1 MGVMGQSAEF
11 GKFLK
16 AMRSRLSPE
25 DAGAEGTSGARRVPG
40 LRREEVARLA
50 GVSTDY
56 YIRLEQGR
64 NIHPSRAVLDSVSRA
79 LRLDTG
85 EHAHMM
91 DLLEHCAASTRSP
104 GPAQS
109 VRPALRQLLEAVGD
123 VPALV
128 LGRRTDVLAG
138 NRMAFLLFTD
148 FPAVPAPERN
158 LTRWLILDPQ
168 ARELFRDWKTVAAEA
183 AGALRV
189 DVGRHP
195 NDAQANQLVGELA
208 VHSEHFRQWWA
219 GHRVATRS
227 AGSVRLH
234 HPAVGDLE
242 LNFENLVLPDDPDQ
256 MLRVYSARPGSPSAD
271 ALALLGSLGAGTGAG
286 SPVRFA
292 AGAQAPGTQTLGTQ
306 TLGTQAPGTQTLGT
320 QTPAAQTPGTQT
332 PGTQAPGPQ
341 QNGAGILD
349 G

>member
-1 MGVMGQSAEF
+1 MVCMGQSAEF

-25 DAGAEGTSGARRVPG
+25 DAGAGPASGARRVPG

-56 YIRLEQGR
+56 YVRLEQGR
-64 NIHPSRAVLDSVSRA
+64 NIHPSRTVLDAVSRA
-79 LRLDTG
+79 LRLDAG
-85 EHAHMM
+85 EHAHML
-91 DLLEHCAASTRSP
+91 DLLENCAGSARSSV
-104 GPAQS
+104 PAAQG
-109 VRPALRQLLEAVGD
+109 VRPGLRQLLEAVGD
-123 VPALV
+123 VPAMV
-128 LGRRTDVLAG
+128 LGRRSDVLAG

-148 FPAVPAPERN
+148 FPALPAAERN
-158 LTRWLILDPQ
+158 LTRWLILDPG

-256 MLRVYSARPGSPSAD
+256 TLRVYSAKAGSPSAD
-271 ALALLGSLGAGTGAG
+271 ALALLGSLGAAG
-286 SPVRFA
+286 PAPEPATRDA
-292 AGAQAPGTQTLGTQ
+292 A
-306 TLGTQAPGTQTLGT
+306 
-320 QTPAAQTPGTQT
+320 PAVAE
-332 PGTQAPGPQ
+332 
-341 QNGAGILD
+341 NRE
-349 G
+349 

>member
-1 MGVMGQSAEF
+1 MGQSAEF

-16 AMRSRLSPE
+16 VMRSRLKPE
-25 DAGAEGTSGARRVPG
+25 VAGITDGAGARRVPG
-40 LRREEVARLA
+40 LRREEIARLA

-56 YIRLEQGR
+56 YTRLEQGR
-64 NIHPSRAVLDSVSRA
+64 NIHPSRAVLDSVGRA
-79 LRLDTG
+79 LRLDAG
-85 EHAHMM
+85 EQAHMM
-91 DLLEHCAASTRSP
+91 DLLEHCAESTRSP
-104 GPAQS
+104 LPVQA

-138 NRMAFLLFTD
+138 NRIAFLLFAD
-148 FPAVPAPERN
+148 FPELSQGKRN
-158 LTRWLILDPQ
+158 LTRWLILDPR
-168 ARELFRDWKTVAAEA
+168 ARELFRDWKSVAAEA

-227 AGSVRLH
+227 SGSVRLH

-242 LNFENLVLPDDPDQ
+242 LNFENLVLPDDADQ
-256 MLRVYSARPGSPSAD
+256 MLRIYSARPGSPSAD
-271 ALALLGSLGAGTGAG
+271 ALILLGSLGAGTTANNRVG
-286 SPVRFA
+286 STTPEEAAVFGTPEAASNADVR
-292 AGAQAPGTQTLGTQ
+292 PNPT
-306 TLGTQAPGTQTLGT
+306 
-320 QTPAAQTPGTQT
+320 
-332 PGTQAPGPQ
+332 GP
-341 QNGAGILD
+341 
-349 G
+349 

>member
-1 MGVMGQSAEF
+1 MEFMGQSAEF

-16 AMRSRLSPE
+16 AMRSRLKPE
-25 DAGAEGTSGARRVPG
+25 EAGITDGAGARRVPG
-40 LRREEVARLA
+40 LRREEIARLA

-56 YIRLEQGR
+56 YTRLEQGR
-64 NIHPSRAVLDSVSRA
+64 NIHPSRAVLDSVGRA
-79 LRLDTG
+79 LRLDAG
-85 EHAHMM
+85 EQAHMM
-91 DLLEHCAASTRSP
+91 DLLEHCAESTRSP
-104 GPAQS
+104 LPVQA

-138 NRMAFLLFTD
+138 NRIAFLLFAD
-148 FPAVPAPERN
+148 FPELSQGKRN
-158 LTRWLILDPQ
+158 LTRWLILDPR
-168 ARELFRDWKTVAAEA
+168 ARELFRDWKSVAAEA

-227 AGSVRLH
+227 SGSVRLH

-242 LNFENLVLPDDPDQ
+242 LNFENLVLPDDADQ
-256 MLRVYSARPGSPSAD
+256 MLRIYSARPGSPSAD
-271 ALALLGSLGAGTGAG
+271 ALILLGSLGAGTTANNRVG
-286 SPVRFA
+286 STTPEEAAVFGTPEAASNADVR
-292 AGAQAPGTQTLGTQ
+292 PNPT
-306 TLGTQAPGTQTLGT
+306 
-320 QTPAAQTPGTQT
+320 
-332 PGTQAPGPQ
+332 GP
-341 QNGAGILD
+341 
-349 G
+349 

>member
-1 MGVMGQSAEF
+1 MGQSVEF

-16 AMRSRLSPE
+16 AMRSRLKPE
-25 DAGAEGTSGARRVPG
+25 EAGITDGAGARRVPG
-40 LRREEVARLA
+40 LRREEIARLA

-56 YIRLEQGR
+56 YTRLEQGR
-64 NIHPSRAVLDSVSRA
+64 NIHPSRAVLDSVARA
-79 LRLDTG
+79 LRLDAG
-85 EHAHMM
+85 EQAHMM
-91 DLLEHCAASTRSP
+91 NLMEHCAESARSALP
-104 GPAQS
+104 VQA

-138 NRMAFLLFTD
+138 NRMAFLLFAD
-148 FPAVPAPERN
+148 FPELPASERN
-158 LTRWLILDPQ
+158 LTRWLILDPR

-195 NDAQANQLVGELA
+195 NDARANQLVGELA

-242 LNFENLVLPDDPDQ
+242 LHFENLVLPNDADQ
-256 MLRVYSARPGSPSAD
+256 VLRVYSAPQGSPSAD
-271 ALALLGSLGAGTGAG
+271 ALTLLGSLGAG
-286 SPVRFA
+286 A
-292 AGAQAPGTQTLGTQ
+292 AAESTVESTTPKEAAASIAPEAAAQAASRPK
-306 TLGTQAPGTQTLGT
+306 
-320 QTPAAQTPGTQT
+320 PAVP
-332 PGTQAPGPQ
+332 
-341 QNGAGILD
+341 
-349 G
+349 

>member
-1 MGVMGQSAEF
+1 MPGRMVCMGQSAEF

-25 DAGAEGTSGARRVPG
+25 DAGAGPTSGARRVPG

-56 YIRLEQGR
+56 YVRLEQGR
-64 NIHPSRAVLDSVSRA
+64 NIHPSRTVLEAVSRA
-79 LRLDTG
+79 LRLDSS

-91 DLLEHCAASTRSP
+91 DLLENCAGSARSSAAA
-104 GPAQS
+104 AQA
-109 VRPALRQLLEAVGD
+109 VRPALRQLLEAMGD
-123 VPALV
+123 VPAMV
-128 LGRRTDVLAG
+128 LGRRSDILGG

-148 FPAVPAPERN
+148 FPALPAAERN
-158 LTRWLILDPQ
+158 LTRWLILDPS

-183 AGALRV
+183 AGALRL

-256 MLRVYSARPGSPSAD
+256 TLRVYSAKAGSPSAD
-271 ALALLGSLGAGTGAG
+271 ALALLGSLGARG
-286 SPVRFA
+286 P
-292 AGAQAPGTQTLGTQ
+292 APEREADRNS
-306 TLGTQAPGTQTLGT
+306 APAT
-320 QTPAAQTPGTQT
+320 AESR
-332 PGTQAPGPQ
+332 
-341 QNGAGILD
+341 D
-349 G
+349 

>member
-1 MGVMGQSAEF
+1 MESMGQSAEF

-16 AMRSRLSPE
+16 AMRSRLKPE
-25 DAGAEGTSGARRVPG
+25 VAGITDGAGARRVPG
-40 LRREEVARLA
+40 LRREEIARLA

-56 YIRLEQGR
+56 YTRLEQGR
-64 NIHPSRAVLDSVSRA
+64 NIHPSRAVLDSVGRA
-79 LRLDTG
+79 LRLDAG
-85 EHAHMM
+85 EQAHMM
-91 DLLEHCAASTRSP
+91 DLLEHCAESTRSP
-104 GPAQS
+104 LPVQA

-138 NRMAFLLFTD
+138 NRMAFLLFAD
-148 FPAVPAPERN
+148 FPELPQGKRN
-158 LTRWLILDPQ
+158 LTRWLILDPR
-168 ARELFRDWKTVAAEA
+168 ARELFRDWKSVAAEA

-227 AGSVRLH
+227 SGSVRLH

-242 LNFENLVLPDDPDQ
+242 LNFENLVLPDDADQ
-256 MLRVYSARPGSPSAD
+256 MLRIYSARPGSPSAD
-271 ALALLGSLGAGTGAG
+271 ALTLLGSLGAGTTANGRVGSTTPEGAAAFG
-286 SPVRFA
+286 TPEAASNADVRPNP
-292 AGAQAPGTQTLGTQ
+292 AGP
-306 TLGTQAPGTQTLGT
+306 
-320 QTPAAQTPGTQT
+320 
-332 PGTQAPGPQ
+332 
-341 QNGAGILD
+341 
-349 G
+349 

>member
-1 MGVMGQSAEF
+1 MGQSAEF

-25 DAGAEGTSGARRVPG
+25 DAGAGPTSGARRVPG

-56 YIRLEQGR
+56 YVRLEQGR
-64 NIHPSRAVLDSVSRA
+64 NIHPSRTVLEAVSRA
-79 LRLDTG
+79 LRLDG
-85 EHAHMM
+85 SEHAHMM
-91 DLLEHCAASTRSP
+91 DLLENCAGSARFSTTA
-104 GPAQS
+104 AQA
-109 VRPALRQLLEAVGD
+109 VRPALRQLLEAMGD
-123 VPALV
+123 VPAMV
-128 LGRRTDVLAG
+128 LGRRSDVLAG
-138 NRMAFLLFTD
+138 NRMAFLLFAD
-148 FPAVPAPERN
+148 FPALPAAERN
-158 LTRWLILDPQ
+158 LTRWLILDPS

-183 AGALRV
+183 AGALRL

-256 MLRVYSARPGSPSAD
+256 TLRVYSARAASPSAD
-271 ALALLGSLGAGTGAG
+271 ALALLGSLGA
-286 SPVRFA
+286 P
-292 AGAQAPGTQTLGTQ
+292 Q
-306 TLGTQAPGTQTLGT
+306 
-320 QTPAAQTPGTQT
+320 PAAERESDRNT
-332 PGTQAPGPQ
+332 APATAESGE
-341 QNGAGILD
+341 
-349 G
+349 

>member
-1 MGVMGQSAEF
+1 MGQSAEF

-25 DAGAEGTSGARRVPG
+25 DAGTDGTAGVRRVPG

-64 NIHPSRAVLDSVSRA
+64 NIHPSRTVLDSVSRA
-79 LRLDTG
+79 LRLDSS

-91 DLLEHCAASTRSP
+91 DLLENCSGTSRTP
-104 GPAQS
+104 GPPQG
-109 VRPALRQLLEAVGD
+109 VRPALRQLLDAVGD
-123 VPALV
+123 IPALV

-148 FPAVPAPERN
+148 FGELPAQERN
-158 LTRWLILDPQ
+158 LTRWLILDPL
-168 ARELFRDWKTVAAEA
+168 ARELFRDWKAVAAEA

-195 NDAQANQLVGELA
+195 NDPQANQLVGELA
-208 VHSEHFRQWWA
+208 VHSEHFRHWWA
-219 GHRVATRS
+219 GHKVATRS
-227 AGSVRLH
+227 AGTVRLH

-256 MLRVYSARPGSPSAD
+256 LLRVFSAKPGSPSSD
-271 ALALLGSLGAGTGAG
+271 ALTLLGSLGADGQQSRQGVHTEAL
-286 SPVRFA
+286 P
-292 AGAQAPGTQTLGTQ
+292 
-306 TLGTQAPGTQTLGT
+306 
-320 QTPAAQTPGTQT
+320 PAAVEG
-332 PGTQAPGPQ
+332 
-341 QNGAGILD
+341 
-349 G
+349 

>member
-1 MGVMGQSAEF
+1 MVCMGQSAEF

-25 DAGAEGTSGARRVPG
+25 DAGAGPASGARRVPG

-56 YIRLEQGR
+56 YVRLEQGR
-64 NIHPSRAVLDSVSRA
+64 NIHPSRTVLDAVSRA
-79 LRLDTG
+79 LRLDIG
-85 EHAHMM
+85 EHAHML
-91 DLLEHCAASTRSP
+91 DLLENCAGSARSSV
-104 GPAQS
+104 PAAQG

-123 VPALV
+123 VPAMV
-128 LGRRTDVLAG
+128 LGRRSDVLAG

-148 FPAVPAPERN
+148 FPALPAAERN
-158 LTRWLILDPQ
+158 LTRWLILDPG

-256 MLRVYSARPGSPSAD
+256 TLRVYSAKAGSPSAD
-271 ALALLGSLGAGTGAG
+271 ALALLGSLGAAG
-286 SPVRFA
+286 
-292 AGAQAPGTQTLGTQ
+292 
-306 TLGTQAPGTQTLGT
+306 
-320 QTPAAQTPGTQT
+320 PAAEPRTRDT
-332 PGTQAPGPQ
+332 ALAVAE
-341 QNGAGILD
+341 NRE
-349 G
+349 

>member
-1 MGVMGQSAEF
+1 MVCMGQSAEF

-25 DAGAEGTSGARRVPG
+25 DAGSGPASGVRRVPG

-56 YIRLEQGR
+56 YVRLEQGR
-64 NIHPSRAVLDSVSRA
+64 NIHPSRTVLDAVSRA
-79 LRLDTG
+79 LRLDAG
-85 EHAHMM
+85 EHAHML
-91 DLLEHCAASTRSP
+91 DLLENCAGSARSSVAA
-104 GPAQS
+104 AQG

-123 VPALV
+123 VPAMV
-128 LGRRTDVLAG
+128 LGRRSDVLAG

-148 FPAVPAPERN
+148 FPALPAAERN
-158 LTRWLILDPQ
+158 LTRWLILDPG

-256 MLRVYSARPGSPSAD
+256 TLRVYSAKAGSPSAD
-271 ALALLGSLGAGTGAG
+271 ALALLGSLGAAG
-286 SPVRFA
+286 LEVEIRDA
-292 AGAQAPGTQTLGTQ
+292 A
-306 TLGTQAPGTQTLGT
+306 
-320 QTPAAQTPGTQT
+320 PAVAE
-332 PGTQAPGPQ
+332 
-341 QNGAGILD
+341 NRE
-349 G
+349 